1 MPITFSINLNDGYL
15 TAAYTGKISD
25 EEMMASW
32 KSFFQGGEWIPGL
45 NELADL
51 SEADL
56 TGITAG
62 GLESLV
68 SYAKTIYA
76 THNIHSVKI
85 AIYAPKP
92 LHFGLARMYEAI
104 TYNQPQSVE
113 VFRSLQEAVSWIKE
127 GATQE

>member
-25 EEMMASW
+25 EELLASW
-32 KSFFQGGEWIPGL
+32 KNFFQGVEWIPGL

-51 SEADL
+51 SQADL

-68 SYAKTIYA
+68 SYAKRIYDK
-76 THNIHSVKI
+76 HNIRSVKV

-113 VFRSLQEAVSWIKE
+113 VFRSLQEAVSWIK
-127 GATQE
+127 GTTQE